1 MQRHRG
7 HQPQGSKTP
16 SVIHPVTN
24 IGVMAEDQGTKI
36 TEQCEEEEEEVS
48 VCRSLL
54 TIMAG
59 M

>member
-24 IGVMAEDQGTKI
+24 IGVMAEDQRTKI
-36 TEQCEEEEEEVS
+36 TEQCEEEEEEVY
-48 VCRSLL
+48 VCRSVFS
-54 TIMAG
+54 IMAG
-59 M
+59 V